1 MFISGYV
8 LLNRA
13 YLATNIFY
21 YPLGEHSIIYYF
33 LTPSSVIIGQFLFN
47 RKLIPPLAEDR
58 VASFEIH
65 FLQIVW

>member
-8 LLNRA
+8 NLLNRA

-33 LTPSSVIIGQFLFN
+33 LTPSSVIIGQFLP
-47 RKLIPPLAEDR
+47 KLIPPLAEDR

-65 FLQIVW
+65 FLQIV